1 MILNPNLL
9 SACRN
14 SSIQVQSV
22 GVADKIHTVYIT
34 VHWIVTRDRNGQAF
48 RIGIRSKVSESASN
62 ATTDTSSGCFRDTKL
77 KINAKHVAPYI
88 FYLAYLMLNQWFES
102 SHDP

>member
-34 VHWIVTRDRNGQAF
+34 VHWIVTRDRDWQAF
-48 RIGIRSKVSESASN
+48 GIGIRSKVPESTSN
-62 ATTDTSSGCFRDTKL
+62 ATTDTSSGCFHDTKF
-77 KINAKHVAPYI
+77 KVG
-88 FYLAYLMLNQWFES
+88 
-102 SHDP
+102 